1 MSQTISKVNPDD
13 KKMKIDQFN
22 LTKIIRGTI
31 RGDQFLYIDSRSL
44 LSLPSPYFIL
54 SLCLHLCPPR
64 VGQIVGI
71 DSYHIN
77 TFLKSLESSCKAKN
91 YCSGITS
98 SLMQPES
105 QLQSIQCG
113 GSSFL
118 LDIFQLPFVL
128 YVHKAYP
135 HQQNVLERRLRQQNT
150 LSDIHFV
157 S

>member
-22 LTKIIRGTI
+22 LTKIIRGTV

-64 VGQIVGI
+64 VGQIVGV
-71 DSYHIN
+71 DPCHIN
-77 TFLKSLESSCKAKN
+77 TFLKSLESSCRVEN
-91 YCSGITS
+91 YCLGITS
-98 SLMQPES
+98 LLIRLES

-113 GSSFL
+113 GSSFS
-118 LDIFQLPFVL
+118 LDISQPPSLL
-128 YVHKAYP
+128 YVHNARSY
-135 HQQNVLERRLRQQNT
+135 QQNLLE
-150 LSDIHFV
+150 HHPG
-157 S
+157 